1 MEKSKK
7 VKVGKIILTL
17 ILIIILIYLVISIK
31 KFVILRIMV
40 SKNNAL
46 DKIDNYYVKISY
58 ISTNSLDEDI
68 GIASERKFFRNG
80 DKYKVLIND
89 NITYGDLK
97 TGEEYIFNEKDKT
110 YKKANIKQSY
120 SVYNLG
126 DFKTIDGNNNNILDS
141 LMVAFSLSTKVYRKS
156 NLYFSEWIVEGEK
169 EDTLVCG
176 IADARNGYPVEQI
189 RYDNDGR
196 TYYVLYNIQVNK
208 VEDKEFELPNIEDY
222 ELVEVE
228 DVN

>member
-1 MEKSKK
+1 M
-7 VKVGKIILTL
+7 
-17 ILIIILIYLVISIK
+17 
-31 KFVILRIMV
+31 F
-40 SKNNAL
+40 
-46 DKIDNYYVKISY
+46 
-58 ISTNSLDEDI
+58 
-68 GIASERKFFRNG
+68 
-80 DKYKVLIND
+80 
-89 NITYGDLK
+89 
-97 TGEEYIFNEKDKT
+97 
-110 YKKANIKQSY
+110 
-120 SVYNLG
+120 
-126 DFKTIDGNNNNILDS
+126 
-141 LMVAFSLSTKVYRKS
+141 AFSLSTKVYRKS